1 MPAVLLALMKGRLGT
16 AVLRA
21 KIKRGVDPSEATED
35 EVEAA
40 LYEPGALVLELT
52 PRQRHHDTE
61 DLHRPP
67 RYRWRLLPARDPT
80 D

>member
-1 MPAVLLALMKGRLGT
+1 VLKAQL
-16 AVLRA
+16 
-21 KIKRGVDPSEATED
+21 KRGVDPVGATKD

-40 LYEPGALVLELT
+40 LYEPDALVLELT
-52 PRQRHHDTE
+52 PKQRFHDTE

-67 RYRWRLLPARDPT
+67 RYRWSLLPARDPR